1 VSKRKTWLMVKRGL
15 VTDPVHRERMGIC
28 VWLYLYMLDR
38 AEWETGIIPDWQ
50 DVSEA
55 EATEMSLPT
64 IRTQRRALEQHG
76 YITCR
81 RSQYG
86 QKITILRWINPRTP
100 SGEMLN
106 AQSDHNRSLQSDHNR
121 SLQSDHNRSLSEVQ
135 SDQLSTLRVITF
147 RSPGLGKPIT
157 LPIRSESNKRD
168 HKREGADAPAP
179 PRKKIA
185 ELMDHPAVIA
195 YRNECL
201 NTPNLEAR
209 KAIAQAVTD
218 VAKWTETIQTF
229 RVNRWNTHN
238 IVNLIDAY
246 QKGNEHD
253 SNRRTNKQSPRP
265 VTGSSVS
272 DHQRADALALL
283 GD

>member
-1 VSKRKTWLMVKRGL
+1 MSKRKTWLMVKRGL
-15 VTDPVHRERMGIC
+15 VIDPVHRERMGIC
-28 VWLYLYMLDR
+28 VWLYLYMMDR

-50 DVSEA
+50 DVRDA
-55 EATEMSLPT
+55 EAIEMTLPT
-64 IRTQRRALEQHG
+64 IRTQRRALEEHG

-81 RSQYG
+81 RSRYG
-86 QKITILRWINPRTP
+86 QKITIHKWINPRTY

-106 AQSDHNRSLQSDHNR
+106 AKGDQS
-121 SLQSDHNRSLSEVQ
+121 RSLSAPQ
-135 SDQLSTLRVITF
+135 SDQIRSLSTSQSDQIRSPRVIGF
-147 RSPGLGKPIT
+147 ERHRLGKPIT
-157 LPIRSESNKRD
+157 LPIRSESHKRD
-168 HKREGADAPAP
+168 HKEEGADAPAP

-185 ELMDHPAVIA
+185 ELMDHPAVVA

-218 VAKWTETIQTF
+218 VPKWTETIQTF
-229 RVNRWNTHN
+229 KVNRWNTHN
-238 IVNLIDAY
+238 IVNLIDSY
-246 QKGNEHD
+246 QKGNGHD
-253 SNRRTNKQSPRP
+253 SNRRTSKQSPRP

>member
-15 VTDPVHRERMGIC
+15 VIDPVHRERMGIC

-38 AEWETGIIPDWQ
+38 ADWETGIIPDWA
-50 DVSEA
+50 DSNEA
-55 EATEMSLPT
+55 EAMDMVLSTV
-64 IRTQRRALEQHG
+64 RTQRRTLEELG
-76 YITCR
+76 YITCQQHKR
-81 RSQYG
+81 HQS
-86 QKITILRWINPRTP
+86 ITILKWINPRTYN
-100 SGEMLN
+100 GEILN
-106 AQSDHNRSLQSDHNR
+106 RKGEGFTTPLEIKGEGFTNSRVRVLLPIAASKD
-121 SLQSDHNRSLSEVQ
+121 
-135 SDQLSTLRVITF
+135 STLTYR
-147 RSPGLGKPIT
+147 PQ
-157 LPIRSESNKRD
+157 D
-168 HKREGADAPAP
+168 HISTHKEEGADAPAP

-218 VAKWTETIQTF
+218 VSKWTETIRTF
-229 RVNRWNTHN
+229 KVNRWNTHN

-246 QKGNEHD
+246 QKGNGHD
-253 SNRRTNKQSPRP
+253 SNRRTSKQSPRP